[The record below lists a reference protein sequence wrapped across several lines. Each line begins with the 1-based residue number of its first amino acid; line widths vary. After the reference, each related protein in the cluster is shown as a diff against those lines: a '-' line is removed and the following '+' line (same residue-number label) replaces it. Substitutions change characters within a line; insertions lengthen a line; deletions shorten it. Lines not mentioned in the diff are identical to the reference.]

1 MPRKYRGWINFLN
14 VKIMT
19 NTAKIVT
26 SLAVGTA
33 LGATL
38 GLLLSPHKGKKN
50 RAILVEKSKEAAD
63 AIGTTYN
70 KAKEFVGRDGN
81 HKKYEMVS

>member
-1 MPRKYRGWINFLN
+1 
-14 VKIMT
+14 MT

-33 LGATL
+33 IGATL
-38 GLLLSPHKGKKN
+38 GLLFSPHKGKKN

-63 AIGTTYN
+63 AIGSTYH
-70 KAKEFVGRDGN
+70 KAKELVGMDAN
-81 HKKYEMVS
+81 QKKYEMVS